1 VADPHP
7 SSPPR
12 VVSAAALLK
21 LMASL
26 GIVLL
31 ACSLSWDS
39 WPAAGAL
46 LAVTFAALAI
56 AGVTLQTLARRLSL
70 FLPVITLVAISIP
83 LSQGFTASWMQLAGA
98 VIIRGAVSFLA
109 GLWLIR
115 VLPFDSL
122 ISTLYALR
130 LPAVVVASLA
140 MMHRYLF
147 VLWEETGR
155 LRVARKARCLGR
167 PNRIT
172 QWLAGIGMVG
182 MLVIR
187 SLDRG
192 QRIHRAMLARGWDGH
207 IRPWP

>member
-1 VADPHP
+1 VPDSRISRARLVP
-7 SSPPR
+7 
-12 VVSAAALLK
+12 ATAFLK
-21 LMASL
+21 LAASL
-26 GIVLL
+26 AVVLT

-46 LAVTFAALAI
+46 LAVTLAAQALA
-56 AGVTLQTLARRLSL
+56 GMTLSSLARRLAL
-70 FLPVITLVAISIP
+70 FLPMITLVAISIP
-83 LSQGFTASWMQLAGA
+83 LSQGFTASWMQVAGT
-98 VIIRGAVSFLA
+98 VILRGLVSFLA

-115 VLPFDSL
+115 VLPFDTLVSA
-122 ISTLYALR
+122 LYALR

-155 LRVARKARCLGR
+155 LRTARRARCLGR
-167 PNRIT
+167 SKRIT
-172 QWLAGIGMVG
+172 QWLAGISMVG

-192 QRIHRAMLARGWDGH
+192 HRIHRAMLARGWDGH

>member
-1 VADPHP
+1 MADPIP
-7 SSPPR
+7 SPPR
-12 VVSAAALLK
+12 VLSAAAFLK
-21 LMASL
+21 LAASL

-31 ACSLSWDS
+31 GCSLSWDS

-46 LAVTFAALAI
+46 LAVTFAALAF
-56 AGVTLQTLARRLSL
+56 AGFTLKALARRLAL

-83 LSQGFTASWMQLAGA
+83 LSQGFTASWMQLAGT

-122 ISTLYALR
+122 LSTLYALR

-147 VLWEETGR
+147 VLWEETSR
-155 LRVARKARCLGR
+155 LRIARKARCLGR
-167 PNRIT
+167 QNRIA
-172 QWLAGIGMVG
+172 QWMAGIGMVG

-192 QRIHRAMLARGWDGH
+192 HRIHRAMLARGWDGH